1 MEMKKWQEKHEVA
14 LKDLQSKES
23 SLQRME
29 MELDRTRHELERA
42 KMAAD
47 KADSSRALHQ
57 EQTEKLHRE
66 IENWKDKCNKAQIDV
81 TEAEIRYVFLASTIC
96 SLPIVLKNMIVIA
109 IFIF

>member
-1 MEMKKWQEKHEVA
+1 MKKWQDKHDSC
-14 LKDLQSKES
+14 LKDLQNKES

-29 MELDRTRHELERA
+29 MELERTRHELERA

-47 KADSSRALHQ
+47 KADSTRQLHV

-81 TEAEIRYVFLASTIC
+81 TEAEIRYSKFSNFGRPNTGIFVS
-96 SLPIVLKNMIVIA
+96 SNQMVLPIE
-109 IFIF
+109 

>member
-81 TEAEIRYVFLASTIC
+81 TEAEIRYLFLASMIC
-96 SLPIVLKNMIVIA
+96 SLPIFCLLKDKI
-109 IFIF
+109 